1 MTKQD
6 ASQPSKQ
13 GGTTSKQPA
22 NQAAK
27 QGGSANKQSTGQAT
41 KEDRS
46 ASKRSTN
53 QTVKQDRPAGA
64 GKPLTRQA
72 QKDERRR
79 EEQLRRERE
88 RRGAIRRKVLLIG
101 SAAVAV
107 LLVAAISVYYVVSA
121 RSQSSQQATVPCQ
134 STVNPAYP
142 PVDNICC
149 DQLEQ
154 TTVHYHALVLI
165 YIDGQPVQVPQNV
178 GIASDQS
185 CFYWMHT
192 HDTTGVIHMEAPSGR
207 DFTLGNFLDIWSTQF
222 SQLGYQNQL
231 SSASGW
237 VVYIGGQKYSGD
249 FHNILMKSHLI
260 ITLAYNSPNVKPTTV
275 YSWGNL

>member
-6 ASQPSKQ
+6 TRQPSKQ
-13 GGTTSKQPA
+13 GGSTSKQPA
-22 NQAAK
+22 NQPAK
-27 QGGSANKQSTGQAT
+27 QGGSANKRPTSQAT

-46 ASKRSTN
+46 TSKRSTN
-53 QTVKQDRPAGA
+53 QTMKQDRPAGA
-64 GKPLTRQA
+64 GRPLTRQA

-79 EEQLRRERE
+79 EEQLRREKE
-88 RRGAIRRKVLLIG
+88 RRGAVRRKGFLIG
-101 SAAVAV
+101 SAAVVV

-121 RSQSSQQATVPCQ
+121 RGQSSRQAAVQCQ

-142 PVDNICC
+142 PIDNICC

-154 TTVHYHALVLI
+154 TAVHYQALVYI

-192 HDTTGVIHMEAPSGR
+192 HDTTGVIHMEAPS
-207 DFTLGNFLDIWSTQF
+207 
-222 SQLGYQNQL
+222 
-231 SSASGW
+231 
-237 VVYIGGQKYSGD
+237 
-249 FHNILMKSHLI
+249 
-260 ITLAYNSPNVKPTTV
+260 
-275 YSWGNL
+275 